1 MAMLGLTGVT
11 AIELK
16 VASVTVNTEV
26 ADRVSKVT
34 VMSDEPTAMP
44 LARPL
49 AFTVATSISAD
60 NQLAEAVIS
69 AEIPSE

>member
-1 MAMLGLTGVT
+1 MLGLTGVT
-11 AIELK
+11 AIEVK
-16 VASVTVNTEV
+16 IASVTVNNEV
-26 ADRVSKVT
+26 ADRVSKVA

-49 AFTVATSISAD
+49 SFTVATSISAD
-60 NQLAEAVIS
+60 DQLAKAVIS